1 MTLQLIENQIKL
13 RRMLDGD
20 LPEVEALDRTCFS
33 DPWPLGAFANELQS
47 IGLNLCLVAEDSQ
60 KPEGQKIVAVAVFW
74 LIMDELHLGTIGVL
88 PDYRK
93 QKIGLALLL
102 EGLLL
107 GNQMGAHTSRLEVRA
122 GNTESLDLYRS
133 LGYQTVGRRKDYY
146 QDNHEDALLLTL
158 PKIEA
163 TSLREIRYKLPISI
177 KSALFRVESA
187 SGVNHAS

>member
-1 MTLQLIENQIKL
+1 MTLQLTENQIRL

-20 LPEVEALDRTCFS
+20 LPEVEALDRGCFS
-33 DPWPLGAFANELQS
+33 DPWPVGAFANELHS
-47 IGLNLCLVAEDSQ
+47 TGLNLCLVAEESQ
-60 KPEGQKIVAVAVFW
+60 KPDGQKIVAAAVFW
-74 LIMDELHLGTIGVL
+74 LIVDELHLGTIGVM

-107 GNQMGAHTSRLEVRA
+107 GSQMGAQTSLLEVRA
-122 GNTESLDLYRS
+122 GNEDALNLYQS
-133 LGYQTVGRRKDYY
+133 LGYQIVGRRSGYY

-158 PKIEA
+158 PKIDEA
-163 TSLREIRYKLPISI
+163 SLREIRYKLPISI
-177 KSALFRVESA
+177 KSALFSVESA